1 MSDPIAQKD
10 KDLVSRLIKVMLLI
24 GAVALSYVILQSCST
39 PKTGIERF
47 AKGGLS
53 RLISLE
59 TPPAIPSTAF
69 DDAEGEPTSLQELR
83 GDWMI
88 VNIWATWCAP
98 CIAEL
103 PSLNQLA
110 TDYPNIKVVAIS
122 VDRNAEDALD
132 FLNQI
137 GADNL
142 PLYHDNTFAI
152 AGKDALAANGIPL
165 TVIYAPNGA
174 EIARIQGEADWQSPE
189 ARLYLESL
197 GFETL

>member
-53 RLISLE
+53 RLVSLE
-59 TPPAIPSTAF
+59 TPPVIPSASF
-69 DDAEGEPTSLQELR
+69 NDVGGEPTSLQNLR
-83 GDWMI
+83 GDWML

-110 TDYPNIKVVAIS
+110 ADYPDIKVVAIS
-122 VDRNAEDALD
+122 VDRQAADAQD

-142 PLYHDNTFAI
+142 ALYHDNTFAI
-152 AGKDALAANGIPL
+152 AGKGALAAYGIPL
-165 TVIYAPNGA
+165 TVIYTPSGA
-174 EIARIQGEADWQSPE
+174 EVSRIQGEADWQSDE
-189 ARLYLESL
+189 AERYLRYL
-197 GFETL
+197 GLEKR

>member
-53 RLISLE
+53 RLVSLE
-59 TPPAIPSTAF
+59 TPPVIPSTSF
-69 DDAEGEPTSLQELR
+69 NDVGGEPTSLQNLR
-83 GDWMI
+83 GDWML

-110 TDYPNIKVVAIS
+110 ADYPDLI
-122 VDRNAEDALD
+122 ALY
-132 FLNQI
+132 LC
-137 GADNL
+137 
-142 PLYHDNTFAI
+142 NTFAI

-165 TVIYAPNGA
+165 TVIYTPSGA
-174 EIARIQGEADWQSPE
+174 EVSRIQGEADWQSDE
-189 ARLYLESL
+189 AERYLRYL
-197 GFETL
+197 GLEKR